1 MAALQSVTWNLGKEF
16 WPQNDI
22 YEELLDESPLLGM
35 LKKDTSFGEDVRHIA
50 VGTGMPQGVGPD
62 FSLAKGDKSP
72 SLADVFAIRAKTY
85 YALFSIQG
93 RLMRQAKI
101 DKAVIVKPYARE
113 SRNAIRQWKRDI
125 SAYLFGNGGGAI
137 GRLTSTQVLTG
148 NTLVLADPSKVRFFQ
163 RGMRVQFSTDD
174 GSPAAPAGV
183 KPGFLTITAISKS
196 GPNRGTLTFDQNL
209 NVGVPSIAVSDFI
222 FRHGV
227 YANVINGLRAWIPPG
242 DPGGTDPVTGL
253 TVPGTY
259 LGVNR
264 LLDTEAYAGI
274 RIDGRSAG
282 SITKA
287 GRLAAT
293 ALCDA
298 TASPDLWI
306 VSTTEWNK
314 IVDENTEAGKLT
326 YNVTPAE
333 GIGKYKPGA
342 SYETFTLKGPRGD
355 IKVLADPD
363 CPTGRSYMLQQD
375 TWTLASTGPLVELI
389 ESPMMEEFADSWE
402 SRFVGDLELYCE
414 APGFNAT
421 IQHATGA

>member
-1 MAALQSVTWNLGKEF
+1 MAALNSVTWNLGKEL

-22 YEELLDESPLLGM
+22 YEELLKESPFLGR

-113 SRNAIRQWKRDI
+113 SKNAILQWKRDI
-125 SAYLFGNGGGAI
+125 SALLYGNGGGAV

-148 NTLVLADPSKVRFFQ
+148 NTLVLADTSKIRFFQ
-163 RGMRVQFSTDD
+163 RGMKVQFSSDD
-174 GSPAAPAGV
+174 GTPAVLAGV
-183 KPGFLTITAISKS
+183 KPGFLTITGIVKS
-196 GPNRGTLTFDQNL
+196 GVNKGTLTFDQNL
-209 NVGVPSIAVSDFI
+209 NVGVPTIAVSDFM

-227 YANVINGLRAWIPPG
+227 YANVINGLQAWLPRA
-242 DPGGTDPVTGL
+242 DPGQNDPVTGIA
-253 TVPGTY
+253 VPTTF
-259 LGVNR
+259 LGVTR
-264 LLDTEAYAGI
+264 TADTEAYSGI
-274 RIDGRSAG
+274 RIDGRNAG
-282 SITKA
+282 GVTQA
-287 GRLAAT
+287 GILAAS
-293 ALCDA
+293 ALVDSS
-298 TASPDLWI
+298 ASPDLWL

-314 IVDENTEAGKLT
+314 IRQENSAPGQLVYTA
-326 YNVTPAE
+326 TPAT
-333 GIGKYKPGA
+333 GVGSYKPGM
-342 SYETFTLKGPRGD
+342 SYEAFMIKGPRGD

-363 CPTGRSYMLQQD
+363 CPTGRSYMLMEE
-375 TWTLASTGPLVELI
+375 TWTLASTGALVELI

>member
-1 MAALQSVTWNLGKEF
+1 MAALTSVTWNLGREL

-22 YEELLDESPLLGM
+22 YEELLKESPFLGR
-35 LKKDTSFGEDVRHIA
+35 LKKDTTFGEDVRHIA

-113 SRNAIRQWKRDI
+113 SKNAILQWKRDI
-125 SAYLFGNGGGAI
+125 SAYMFGNGGGAI
-137 GRLTSTQVLTG
+137 GRLTATQVLTG
-148 NTLVLADPSKVRFFQ
+148 NTLVLADVSKIRFFQ

-174 GSPAAPAGV
+174 GTGVAGL
-183 KPGFLTITAISKS
+183 KPGFLTITKIAKS
-196 GPNRGTLTFDQNL
+196 GPAKGTLTFDQNL
-209 NVGVPSIAVSDFI
+209 NVAVGSIAVSDFV

-227 YANVINGLRAWIPPG
+227 YGNVPNGLKSWVPSG

-253 TVPGTY
+253 TVPATF
-259 LGVNR
+259 LGVDR
-264 LLDTEAYAGI
+264 TLDTEAYAGI
-274 RIDGRSAG
+274 RIDG
-282 SITKA
+282 TKA
-287 GRLAAT
+287 GGVFQAGMLAAS
-293 ALCDA
+293 ALVDSSS
-298 TASPDLWI
+298 TPDLWLI
-306 VSTTEWNK
+306 STTEWNK
-314 IVDENTEAGKLT
+314 LRIELSQAGQLVYQT
-326 YNVTPAE
+326 TPAM
-333 GIGKYKPGA
+333 GVGQYKPGM
-342 SYETFTLKGPRGD
+342 SYEAFLIKGPRGD

-363 CPTGRSYMLQQD
+363 CPTGRSYMLMEE
-375 TWTLASTGPLVELI
+375 TWTLGSTGELVSLI

-414 APGFNAT
+414 APGYNAT